1 MNRLF
6 QDMQYGLRQLS
17 KQPFYTLIA
26 ILTLGIGI
34 GANTAIFTVI
44 NALLFKSLPVAD
56 ESRLVLLRSH
66 RVDEP
71 WDKGGVSYLNFA
83 DWRSEAKSF
92 EAMGIV
98 DLTTATFKHR
108 GEPIKVNGGIVTPDF
123 FDTVGIRP
131 LTGRTFNAGEEVAAG
146 PEGLQTVMLSYSGW
160 QRLFNAD
167 PQIIGQ
173 RFKIDGNEVQ
183 IIGVTPE
190 GIFPLQKEPIDY
202 WATLIGGGDPRKPGT
217 ANASRGYNAYAAAI
231 ARLKPGVTVEQ
242 ANAEMTLISTALAER
257 FPRANEKR
265 VTSAVQLREVFV
277 KGARATLWLLLAVVG
292 SVLLIACVN
301 VTNLL
306 LARATTRQREIAIR
320 TALGAGMRQIAQQF
334 LIESLLL
341 AFAGGITGL
350 LLSMWLVDATMAL
363 MPADWPRISGL
374 SLDWRVLLFT
384 SGAVLL
390 TGIFC
395 GFFPAFLSTR
405 SSIADAIKDGGRAAG
420 SSASR
425 GRLRNALVVAE
436 IAVALTLLLG
446 AGLLVK
452 SLVRLQHVN
461 PGFEIANTLTMQ
473 FEMSG
478 DRYRNA
484 EQINQ
489 FLDPLTAKI
498 RTLPGVTQV
507 SYAQCVP
514 LTSNDNGTEFD
525 FVENPIGQNRKP
537 EARLRFV
544 GAEYF
549 QTLKIPVTAGR
560 SFTERDRAD
569 APRVMLVN
577 QTFVREHFKGENP
590 IGKKLRLGWG
600 GEEPKE
606 IVGIVGDVRHRDLG
620 DQARPEMYVPQA
632 QFDNRGITLIVR
644 TAIDAASL
652 AAPVKKEIAAL
663 DPEMPVTDVRTLD
676 SWRAETLAAPRFN
689 TFLLGLLALVAL
701 ALTVIGLYGVMSYS
715 VSQRTQEIGVRMA
728 LGAEPHHILGLVLRQ
743 GFRLVLIGGVL
754 GILGAIGLTRLMQQ
768 LLFEVSPLD
777 PLTFLFTPVGLG
789 VVMFFACWL
798 PARRALGVDPLV
810 ALRKE

>member
-6 QDMQYGLRQLS
+6 QDVRYGLRQLS

-44 NALLFKSLPVAD
+44 NTLLFKSLPVAN

-66 RVDEP
+66 RVDET
-71 WDKGGVSYLNFA
+71 WDTGGVSYLNFV
-83 DWRSEAKSF
+83 DWRNDAKSF
-92 EAMGIV
+92 EAMSIV

-108 GEPIKVNGGIVTPDF
+108 GEPVKVNAGIVTPDF
-123 FDTVGIRP
+123 FDTVGIRS
-131 LTGRTFNAGEEVAAG
+131 LTGRAFTIAEEVAAG

-160 QRLFNAD
+160 QRLFNGD

-173 RFKIDGNEVQ
+173 RFKVDGSEVQ

-202 WATLIGGGDPRKPGT
+202 WATVIGGGDPRKSGT

-231 ARLKPGVTVEQ
+231 ARLKSGVTVEQ
-242 ANAEMTLISTALAER
+242 ANAEMTLISKSLAER

-277 KGARATLWLLLAVVG
+277 KDARATLWLLLGVVG

-320 TALGAGMRQIAQQF
+320 MALGARLRQVAQQF

-341 AFAGGITGL
+341 AFAGGLTGL
-350 LLSMWLVDATMAL
+350 LLSMWLVDGTLAL
-363 MPADWPRISGL
+363 MPADWPRLSGL

-390 TGIFC
+390 TGVFC

-405 SSIADAIKDGGRAAG
+405 NSIADAIKDGGRAAG
-420 SSASR
+420 SSVSR

-436 IAVALTLLLG
+436 IAIALTLLLG

-452 SLVRLQHVN
+452 SLIRLQYVN

-473 FEMSG
+473 FEMSR
-478 DRYRNA
+478 DRYRNT

-498 RTLPGVTQV
+498 KNLPGVTNA

-514 LTSNDNGTEFD
+514 LTPNDNGTEFD
-525 FVENPIGQNRKP
+525 FVENPLGQNRKP

-549 QTLKIPVTAGR
+549 QAMKISVTAGR
-560 SFTERDRAD
+560 AFTERDRTD

-577 QTFVREHFKGENP
+577 EAFVREHFKGENP

-606 IVGIVGDVRHRDLG
+606 IVGIVGDVRHRGLS

-652 AAPVKKEIAAL
+652 AGPVKKEIAAL
-663 DPEMPVTDVRTLD
+663 DPEMPVTEVRTLE

-701 ALTVIGLYGVMSYS
+701 TLTVIGLYGVMSYS

-728 LGAEPHHILGLVLRQ
+728 LGAEPRHILGLVLRQ
-743 GFRLVLIGGVL
+743 GFRLVLVGGML
-754 GILGAIGLTRLMQQ
+754 GILGAAGLTRLMQQ

-777 PLTFLFTPVGLG
+777 PITYAGATLLLILIALL
-789 VVMFFACWL
+789 ACYL
-798 PARRALGVDPLV
+798 PAHRATRVDSMV
-810 ALRKE
+810 ALRCE